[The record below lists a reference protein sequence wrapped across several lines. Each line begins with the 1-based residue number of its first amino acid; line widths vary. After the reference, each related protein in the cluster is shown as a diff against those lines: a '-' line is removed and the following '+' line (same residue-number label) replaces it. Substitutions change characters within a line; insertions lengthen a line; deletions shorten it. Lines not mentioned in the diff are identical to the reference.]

1 MKSNFSGFTSLEKI
15 NISNNTNSQ
24 KNKITRDLLRCIM
37 EKFNGFALSKN
48 GGRNKVTIFAF

>member
-1 MKSNFSGFTSLEKI
+1 MNSNFSGFTSLEKI

-37 EKFNGFALSKN
+37 VLRCQKMEAE
-48 GGRNKVTIFAF
+48 NKVTIFAF

>member
-48 GGRNKVTIFAF
+48 GGRK